1 MSMKMAKNP
10 LWTSILGERVAI
22 KVIKRRSSL
31 ENELNAHKLSHENV
45 TKIKDV
51 IDEANDD
58 EDKCAIVVL
67 EYVGQFNLKALLEQ
81 KSSELTSKVV
91 KRYAIILTKLPIII
105 RNSYKIAQN
114 ET

>member
-1 MSMKMAKNP
+1 M
-10 LWTSILGERVAI
+10 AI

-31 ENELNAHKLSHENV
+31 ENELNAHRLSHENV

-91 KRYAIILTKLPIII
+91 KRYAIILTVT
-105 RNSYKIAQN
+105 NSAKSSMLCSYFLFRPQFGGN
-114 ET
+114 